1 MTTTQKVIKYL
12 ALAFAIFLAVSIIG
26 GILGAVGV
34 LGIFF
39 GDEVVTEDLKTY
51 SVSGEIRH
59 LELEIYAANLHI
71 KEGSAFSVESNLKNL
86 KVTDKNG
93 YLMVKDTTK
102 NGHFGSEAF
111 ENAVLTICVPKGTVF
126 DHVDL
131 STGAGKV
138 TMDTLSAK
146 TLDFELGAG
155 EVTISSLTATD
166 SADIEGGAGRI
177 TISQGAL
184 KNLELEMGVG
194 QLNLTSQLT
203 GDCRFDMGVGE
214 SNLTVLGKKEDY
226 KLDLS
231 KGIGGISVDGTA
243 VSDYGSSGSGA
254 NKLEINGGVGAINI
268 AFQAPEVG
276 ATTSR
281 PRADSIR
288 PYIRKM

>member
-39 GDEVVTEDLKTY
+39 GDDAVTKDLSTY
-51 SVSGEIRH
+51 PVSGEIRN
-59 LELEIYAANLHI
+59 LEIEINAANLHI

-93 YLMVKDTTK
+93 YLMVKDTSR
-102 NGHFGSEAF
+102 NALFGSETY

-131 STGAGKV
+131 FTGAGKV
-138 TMDTLSAK
+138 TMDALSAK
-146 TLDFELGAG
+146 TLDFVLGTG

-177 TISQGAL
+177 TVSQGSL
-184 KNLELEMGVG
+184 KNLDLEMGVG
-194 QLNLTSQLT
+194 QLNLTSLFT

-226 KLDLS
+226 KLDLN
-231 KGIGGISVDGTA
+231 KGIGSISVDGAA
-243 VSDYGSSGSGA
+243 VSDYSSSGSGA

-268 AFQAPEVG
+268 AFQEPEAG
-276 ATTSR
+276 G
-281 PRADSIR
+281 
-288 PYIRKM
+288 